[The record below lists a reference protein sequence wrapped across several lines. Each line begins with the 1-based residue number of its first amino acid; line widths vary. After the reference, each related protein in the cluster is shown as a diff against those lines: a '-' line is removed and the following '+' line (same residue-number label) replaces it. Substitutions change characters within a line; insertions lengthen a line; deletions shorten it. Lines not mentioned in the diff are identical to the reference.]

1 MNKVKI
7 KKNDEVLVILG
18 KDRGVKGK
26 VLRIFPAKGTAI
38 VERVNMIKKH
48 TRANPQKKIQGGI
61 LEREGP
67 IGLSK
72 LKVVCP
78 ECGKPTRVG
87 IKLEEDKKG
96 GKPKRVRVAK
106 TTGAVL

>member
-1 MNKVKI
+1 MQKVKI

-26 VLRIFPAKGTAI
+26 VLRIFPSKGTAI

-48 TRANPQKKIQGGI
+48 TRANPQKQVQGGI
-61 LEREGP
+61 LERESP
-67 IGLSK
+67 IALSK

-78 ECGKPTRVG
+78 ECGKPSRIGRIRLEDGSGARVC
-87 IKLEEDKKG
+87 
-96 GKPKRVRVAK
+96 RRC
-106 TTGAVL
+106 GATFN

>member
-1 MNKVKI
+1 MQKVKI
-7 KKNDEVLVILG
+7 KKNDEVLVVLG

-38 VERVNMIKKH
+38 VERVNMLKKH
-48 TRANPQKKIQGGI
+48 TRANPQKQVQGGI

-67 IGLSK
+67 IRLSK
-72 LKVVCP
+72 LKLVCP

-87 IKLEEDKKG
+87 RKRLEDG
-96 GKPKRVRVAK
+96 SGARVCRSC
-106 TTGAVL
+106 GATFN

>member
-1 MNKVKI
+1 MQKVKI

-26 VLRIFPAKGTAI
+26 VLRIFPSKGTAI

-48 TRANPQKKIQGGI
+48 TRANPQKQIQGGI

-67 IGLSK
+67 IRLSK
-72 LKVVCP
+72 LQVVCP
-78 ECGKPTRVG
+78 ECGKATRVG
-87 IKLEEDKKG
+87 RKRLENG
-96 GKPKRVRVAK
+96 SGARVCRRC
-106 TTGAVL
+106 GATFN